1 MDNPLKGIDG
11 QLMIMAAH
19 RYCLG
24 RQSYIVGAA
33 LDWLWKHREH
43 FENNTKFVIV
53 RDTVEALMD
62 GHTGADFDT
71 KGWHNFALNLYNEMS
86 SELQSSVRRAVAH
99 KREPWPLSSD
109 YCSDCGRIYYN
120 CVCSH
125 EGNSHE

>member
-24 RQSYIVGAA
+24 RESYIVGAA

-43 FENNTKFVIV
+43 FENNTKFVLV
-53 RDTVEALMD
+53 VDTVKALMD
-62 GHTGADFDT
+62 GHTGADSDT
-71 KGWHNFALNLYNEMS
+71 EGWRDFALNLYNEMS

-99 KREPWPLSSD
+99 KREPWPLNSD
-109 YCSDCGRIYYN
+109 YCNDCGRIYYN